1 LLSSSLGYLVFPVT
15 NLHFTVP
22 ASFSHP
28 LCRKKHQ
35 AYCNPSLKAI
45 RKAPMC
51 WVMLKL
57 VTLAFIVTTLVGNF
71 PLYWLRNPRGLYID
85 FGPLNTTLS
94 CELRGHVSLGAPQ
107 AHM

>member
-1 LLSSSLGYLVFPVT
+1 VQEEASSFLQSIPESHQIGSLNT
-15 NLHFTVP
+15 
-22 ASFSHP
+22 P
-28 LCRKKHQ
+28 L
-35 AYCNPSLKAI
+35 
-45 RKAPMC
+45 C

-71 PLYWLRNPRGLYID
+71 HLYWLRNPRGLYID

-107 AHM
+107 AHMKALFVFFKDNLHIN